1 MSEPVQQKLEV
12 SDQGAEKTIRKTPE
26 AVKEGGV
33 IAAQPNQEVHGQAF
47 ANAHQNDKTLSE
59 PDMIAMNDG
68 ETVAQ
73 YKARVA
79 QIQANR
85 FGFFDSQ
92 EEKTNDAGAGVAGRT
107 KIHEHPAKQAVE
119 PIPELSPTIQKTPFD
134 SSVKV
139 NVQITNVPEVSEAV
153 QQEVLGKYA
162 EAVLENAAAAVR
174 QVENHLAQPNAI
186 NSDFQKIGQWLLE
199 GPGHFAQSPEQL
211 NKDVSAVVT
220 GTMEEI
226 DKPLSVDERA
236 KMAGMLLPMFFF
248 EGGKEPINPETI
260 EQMGLEGMTEAEL
273 KALGIEKRV
282 EVLEEEIV
290 GKKRVLDEK
299 DIVNPIDRGA
309 TAEEKLAQLQA
320 LSAENKPL
328 VERFLNQI
336 DAEFGTQSEVSFK
349 SPQDIVE
356 KANRPSIKETK
367 EWFDIEHVRDSL
379 RFKTPVENLNDLPKI
394 VEQLKDSGFEVL
406 NLDLEKLLNPKGRG
420 WRVAAIDLK
429 APNGQIVEYQ
439 ILPREMNEAGKI
451 EHAAYKQWRNKDVTK
466 MTEAELLQSDEVR
479 LAAYKLYSKS
489 WNAYLKRT
497 GQTDEALRQI
507 IEDARKLLTNR
518 K

>member
-12 SDQGAEKTIRKTPE
+12 SDQGAEKTIQKTPE
-26 AVKEGGV
+26 AVKDGGV
-33 IAAQPNQEVHGQAF
+33 IAAQPNQEVHGRAF
-47 ANAHQNDKTLSE
+47 EKAHQNDKTLSE

-85 FGFFDSQ
+85 FGFFDS
-92 EEKTNDAGAGVAGRT
+92 EKEKTNDAGAGVAGRT

-186 NSDFQKIGQWLLE
+186 NSDFQKIGQWLSE
-199 GPGHFAQSPEQL
+199 GPEHFSKSPDQL
-211 NKDVSAVVT
+211 NKDISAVTT
-220 GTMEEI
+220 GAIDEI

-236 KMAGMLLPMFFF
+236 QKAGMLLPMFFF

-260 EQMGLEGMTEAEL
+260 EQMGLEGMTDAEL

-282 EVLEEEIV
+282 EEI
-290 GKKRVLDEK
+290 L
-299 DIVNPIDRGA
+299 
-309 TAEEKLAQLQA
+309 TAEEAEAEMLESKSILQGGMDASEAATKKSIHDKVTGYLFNPESDRGWAKGEWFRRALGFEAANEEHLAL
-320 LSAENKPL
+320 L
-328 VERFLNQI
+328 ERQI
-336 DAEFGTQSEVSFK
+336 KFDAESAVPIRESEWGPRWK
-349 SPQDIVE
+349 QDVE
-356 KANRPSIKETK
+356 ITGPTGK
-367 EWFDIEHVRDSL
+367 
-379 RFKTPVENLNDLPKI
+379 
-394 VEQLKDSGFEVL
+394 
-406 NLDLEKLLNPKGRG
+406 
-420 WRVAAIDLK
+420 AID
-429 APNGQIVEYQ
+429 GVRVIWQ
-439 ILPREMNEAGKI
+439 
-451 EHAAYKQWRNKDVTK
+451 KDKGSGIMRVITIMPPK
-466 MTEAELLQSDEVR
+466 
-479 LAAYKLYSKS
+479 
-489 WNAYLKRT
+489 
-497 GQTDEALRQI
+497 
-507 IEDARKLLTNR
+507 
-518 K
+518 

>member
-12 SDQGAEKTIRKTPE
+12 SDQGAEKTIQKTPE
-26 AVKEGGV
+26 AVKDGGV
-33 IAAQPNQEVHGQAF
+33 IAAQPNQEVHGRAF
-47 ANAHQNDKTLSE
+47 EKAHQNDKTLSE

-85 FGFFDSQ
+85 FGFFDS
-92 EEKTNDAGAGVAGRT
+92 EKEKTNDAGAGRA

-174 QVENHLAQPNAI
+174 QVENHLAQPGAI
-186 NSDFQKIGQWLLE
+186 NSDFQKIGQWLSE

-211 NKDVSAVVT
+211 NKDVSAVVS
-220 GTMEEI
+220 GAMEEI

-236 KMAGMLLPMFFF
+236 QKAGMLLPMFFF

-260 EQMGLEGMTEAEL
+260 EQMGLEGMTDAEL

-282 EVLEEEIV
+282 EEVAAVE
-290 GKKRVLDEK
+290 
-299 DIVNPIDRGA
+299 
-309 TAEEKLAQLQA
+309 
-320 LSAENKPL
+320 AENIRTGKIPKDVESGEIASQEVFQVDIEPKPQSL
-328 VERFLNQI
+328 TAVQARDWYNAKVNQI
-336 DAEFGTQSEVSFK
+336 DA
-349 SPQDIVE
+349 
-356 KANRPSIKETK
+356 
-367 EWFDIEHVRDSL
+367 
-379 RFKTPVENLNDLPKI
+379 
-394 VEQLKDSGFEVL
+394 VEQQMRLEGKTSKEIFEETTKLRNEAKLKARELMEDQETAQSLPPLPTADEVL
-406 NLDLEKLLNPKGRG
+406 EKYHGDYEEAIKASKRTNKGVNR
-420 WRVAAIDLK
+420 
-429 APNGQIVEYQ
+429 
-439 ILPREMNEAGKI
+439 KI
-451 EHAAYKQWRNKDVTK
+451 EIMRRK
-466 MTEAELLQSDEVR
+466 EDEP
-479 LAAYKLYSKS
+479 
-489 WNAYLKRT
+489 
-497 GQTDEALRQI
+497 
-507 IEDARKLLTNR
+507 
-518 K
+518 